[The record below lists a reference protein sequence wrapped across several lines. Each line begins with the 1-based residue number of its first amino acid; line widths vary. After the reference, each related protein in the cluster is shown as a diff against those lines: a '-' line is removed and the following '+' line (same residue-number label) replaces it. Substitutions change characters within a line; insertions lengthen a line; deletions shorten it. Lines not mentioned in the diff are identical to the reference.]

1 MKILFGSKARL
12 LLGLLAVAILSVP
25 LWVDSQY
32 IIHIITLI
40 FTWGAIVSAWSY
52 MGRFGLVSLG
62 NGAFMGIGAYVS
74 VLLFN
79 NFNLTPWLGM
89 IIAGVAAV
97 AVAGLLGY
105 ACFRSG
111 VVGDYFGLVTLAL
124 AEVTALTIVALR
136 EWTQGE
142 LGTSVRSIGET
153 SLLYI
158 QSDQKIFFFYITFLF
173 MAVSLYIWKKID
185 DSKMKRAL
193 AAIGEDETAA
203 AAVGINVVKYKMRIT
218 MISAFVTA
226 IGGALYAQ
234 YITYINP
241 HTVSGVAISLSIPF
255 KAIIGGMFTL
265 FGPVIGSAII
275 VSLEEFFRIIVGA
288 EFVTISQIIFGV
300 ALVTLII
307 FLPKGLYG
315 TLKEK
320 NEKRKAKHRD
330 KVPQAALSEA
340 KE

>member
-1 MKILFGSKARL
+1 MKNISGSKAKAF
-12 LLGLLAVAILSVP
+12 LGLLVIAILLIPVF
-25 LWVDSQY
+25 VESQY
-32 IIHIITLI
+32 IIHIVTLI
-40 FTWGAIVSAWSY
+40 FIWALMASAWSY

-62 NGAFMGIGAYVS
+62 NGAFMGIGAYLS

-79 NFNLTPWLGM
+79 NFNLSPWIGM
-89 IIAGVAAV
+89 IAGGMAAAIIAGF
-97 AVAGLLGY
+97 LGY

-136 EWTQGE
+136 DWTEGE
-142 LGTSVRSIGET
+142 LGTSVKSIGET
-153 SLLYI
+153 SLWYL
-158 QSDQKIFFFYITFLF
+158 QSDQKTLFFYIAFIF
-173 MAVSLYIWKKID
+173 MVAGLCIWKKID

-203 AAVGINVVKYKMRIT
+203 AALGINVVKYKMRIT
-218 MISAFVTA
+218 LISAFVTA
-226 IGGALYAQ
+226 IGGSLYAQ

-255 KAIIGGMFTL
+255 KAIIGGMFTM

-275 VSLEEFFRIIVGA
+275 VSLEEFFRVVVGA
-288 EFVTISQIIFGV
+288 EFVAVSQIIFGV
-300 ALVTLII
+300 ALISLII

-320 NEKRKAKHRD
+320 NANIMAKQRKR
-330 KVPQAALSEA
+330 VPR
-340 KE
+340 

>member
-1 MKILFGSKARL
+1 MKNVFGSKAKVL
-12 LLGLLAVAILSVP
+12 LCLLAFAILLIPVFIE
-25 LWVDSQY
+25 SQY
-32 IIHIITLI
+32 IIHIVTLI
-40 FTWGAIVSAWSY
+40 FIWGFIASAWSY

-79 NFNLTPWLGM
+79 DFQVSPWIGM
-89 IIAGVAAV
+89 IVGGLAAALIV
-97 AVAGLLGY
+97 GFLGY

-124 AEVTALTIVALR
+124 AEVTALAIVALR

-142 LGTSVRSIGET
+142 LGTSVKSIGAT
-153 SLLYI
+153 SFWYL
-158 QSDQKIFFFYITFLF
+158 QSEQKTLFFYITFFF
-173 MAVSLYIWKKID
+173 MVAGLYLWKIID

-203 AAVGINVVKYKMRIT
+203 AALGINVVKYKMQISL
-218 MISAFVTA
+218 ISAFVTA
-226 IGGALYAQ
+226 IGGSLYAQ

-255 KAIIGGMFTL
+255 KAIIGGMFTM

-275 VSLEEFFRIIVGA
+275 VSLEEFFRVVVGPD
-288 EFVTISQIIFGV
+288 FVTVSQIIFGV
-300 ALVTLII
+300 ALISLII

-315 TLKEK
+315 SLKELHENK
-320 NEKRKAKHRD
+320 KEKQRNKFPR
-330 KVPQAALSEA
+330 
-340 KE
+340 